1 MDATSKA
8 QKLKSLDRALRL
20 LDILSK
26 TRDPLSAAQIS
37 KTLGVKRTASYAM
50 LNTLVEHA
58 YLEKDPVT
66 DNYRIG
72 SRLFELGQRYRY
84 RFPFAHAAEQEALRL
99 ATIWRLTVRVGIYK
113 GDGEAL
119 LLFVQLPAETP
130 IITLGNPINI
140 KAHACSLGKVLLAYL
155 PNEELEQ
162 VLTNTELESFT
173 SHTIT
178 DPDILRAQLSEVKR
192 AGYAID
198 HEEYLRGI
206 SCIAAP
212 IRNMSGKTIASF
224 SISGSTTLIKEHL
237 NDLKDEII
245 VSARAISTALGWQL

>member
-1 MDATSKA
+1 MRGIMDATSKA

-84 RFPFAHAAEQEALRL
+84 RFPFCLLYTSSSCCNLAGSVLEMCSTTSLAFSIVPALIL
-99 ATIWRLTVRVGIYK
+99 
-113 GDGEAL
+113 
-119 LLFVQLPAETP
+119 
-130 IITLGNPINI
+130 PIN
-140 KAHACSLGKVLLAYL
+140 ASG
-155 PNEELEQ
+155 
-162 VLTNTELESFT
+162 TT
-173 SHTIT
+173 S
-178 DPDILRAQLSEVKR
+178 S
-192 AGYAID
+192 
-198 HEEYLRGI
+198 
-206 SCIAAP
+206 
-212 IRNMSGKTIASF
+212 
-224 SISGSTTLIKEHL
+224 
-237 NDLKDEII
+237 
-245 VSARAISTALGWQL
+245 